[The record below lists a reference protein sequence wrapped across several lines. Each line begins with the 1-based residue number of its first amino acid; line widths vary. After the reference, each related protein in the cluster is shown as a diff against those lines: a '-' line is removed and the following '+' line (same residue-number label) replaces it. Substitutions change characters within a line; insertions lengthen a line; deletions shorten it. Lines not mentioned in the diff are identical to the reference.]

1 MSSEAFQRGDAPLAH
16 PSVSTEPS
24 GRRDWGAIG
33 FGLAGAFAL
42 IGIFCAGIWAIV
54 VLVQALV

>member
-1 MSSEAFQRGDAPLAH
+1 MSSEAFQRGDAPLAR

-24 GRRDWGAIG
+24 GRDWSAIG

-42 IGIFCAGIWAIV
+42 IGIYGAGIWAIV